1 MLLYVFIALVFFL
14 LNEYRLIKKY
24 INAIMNPDGK
34 QDKSTLQKLVGG
46 LIKPFVL
53 IKNWVN
59 NDLLNDEL
67 NYNN

>member
-34 QDKSTLQKLVGG
+34 QDKSTLQKLVSG

-67 NYNN
+67 NYNS